1 MEKLIEL
8 LNEYEW
14 KKTYKEYMDYQINEE
29 LPYKLD
35 SLKVL
40 KWFIKRLVE
49 NDKLNFKEFDE
60 RPWKYL
66 EYPIWSKDFFE
77 VYSYKDV
84 IMKLSISDTP
94 IDDLISYLK

>member
-35 SLKVL
+35 SLKV
-40 KWFIKRLVE
+40 
-49 NDKLNFKEFDE
+49 
-60 RPWKYL
+60 
-66 EYPIWSKDFFE
+66 FFHS
-77 VYSYKDV
+77 YS
-84 IMKLSISDTP
+84 LSSSISFS
-94 IDDLISYLK
+94 IVLIHNINKSLIT